1 MTNFYSKLDISAF
14 DAISQA
20 NRLIAGPVIF
30 QAIYVLAKHNI
41 LKLLCENKN
50 GMTIKQI
57 ADKTDLNEYA
67 LGVLFDAALS
77 GQVLTVSEDGVYSI
91 TKIGYFIENDEMTK
105 NQLGFCKYV
114 CYEGMDKLDE
124 ALTSGK
130 PSGLSV
136 FNKDWETIYP
146 HLKDLPEKAK
156 EYWFKWDHQFS
167 QSAFKEAIK
176 IIDKKYKPE
185 LIYDVGGNTGKF
197 SICVCQ
203 NTKDTKVKILD
214 LPSQIQMAQ
223 ENIKAHGLD
232 DRIEFMG
239 VDLLVDYKLPSE
251 ADIWWMSQF
260 LDCFAPEHILR
271 ILKSIKNSM
280 KDNTKVCI
288 LEPIADRQ
296 KFEASAYSINAF
308 SLYFTAIANGYSRFF
323 STKMLTDLI
332 EQAGLKV
339 EKIYDGLGISNS
351 LFICSRA

>member
-176 IIDKKYKPE
+176 IIDEKYKPE

-223 ENIKAHGLD
+223 KNIKAHGLD

>member
-176 IIDKKYKPE
+176 IIDEKYKPE

>member
-176 IIDKKYKPE
+176 IIDEKYKHE

>member
-176 IIDKKYKPE
+176 IIDEKYKPE

-214 LPSQIQMAQ
+214 LPSQIQMAK

-339 EKIYDGLGISNS
+339 GKIYDGLGISNS

>member
-77 GQVLTVSEDGVYSI
+77 GHVLTVSEDGVYSI

-176 IIDKKYKPE
+176 IIDEKYKPE

>member
-176 IIDKKYKPE
+176 IIDEKYKPE

-339 EKIYDGLGISNS
+339 GKIYDGLGISNS

>member
-176 IIDKKYKPE
+176 IIDEKYKPE
-185 LIYDVGGNTGKF
+185 LI
-197 SICVCQ
+197 
-203 NTKDTKVKILD
+203 
-214 LPSQIQMAQ
+214 
-223 ENIKAHGLD
+223 
-232 DRIEFMG
+232 
-239 VDLLVDYKLPSE
+239 
-251 ADIWWMSQF
+251 
-260 LDCFAPEHILR
+260 
-271 ILKSIKNSM
+271 
-280 KDNTKVCI
+280 
-288 LEPIADRQ
+288 
-296 KFEASAYSINAF
+296 
-308 SLYFTAIANGYSRFF
+308 
-323 STKMLTDLI
+323 
-332 EQAGLKV
+332 
-339 EKIYDGLGISNS
+339 
-351 LFICSRA
+351 

>member
-167 QSAFKEAIK
+167 QSGFKEAIK
-176 IIDKKYKPE
+176 IIDEKYKPE

>member
-176 IIDKKYKPE
+176 IIDEKYKPE

-203 NTKDTKVKILD
+203 NIKDTKVKILD

>member
-176 IIDKKYKPE
+176 IIDEKYKPE

-251 ADIWWMSQF
+251 AEIWWMSQF

>member
-1 MTNFYSKLDISAF
+1 
-14 DAISQA
+14 
-20 NRLIAGPVIF
+20 
-30 QAIYVLAKHNI
+30 
-41 LKLLCENKN
+41 
-50 GMTIKQI
+50 
-57 ADKTDLNEYA
+57 
-67 LGVLFDAALS
+67 
-77 GQVLTVSEDGVYSI
+77 
-91 TKIGYFIENDEMTK
+91 MTK

-176 IIDKKYKPE
+176 IIDEKYKPE

>member
-124 ALTSGK
+124 TLTSGK

-176 IIDKKYKPE
+176 IIDEKYKPE

-339 EKIYDGLGISNS
+339 GKIYDGLGISNS

>member
-176 IIDKKYKPE
+176 IIDEKYKPE

-339 EKIYDGLGISNS
+339 EKIYDLTLSS
-351 LFICSRA
+351 KF

>member
-30 QAIYVLAKHNI
+30 QAIYVLVKHKI
-41 LKLLCENKN
+41 LKMLCENKN

-57 ADKTDLNEYA
+57 AQKSDLNEYA

-77 GQVLTVSEDGVYSI
+77 GQVITVSDEGVYTI

-124 ALTSGK
+124 ALSSGK
-130 PSGLSV
+130 PAGLSV
-136 FNKDWETIYP
+136 FNSEWETIYP

-167 QSAFKEAIK
+167 QSAFKEAVK
-176 IIDKKYKPE
+176 IIDENYKPS
-185 LIYDVGGNTGKF
+185 LVYDVGGNTGKF
-197 SICVCQ
+197 SICVCE
-203 NTKDTKVKILD
+203 NTKETKVKILD
-214 LPSQIQMAQ
+214 LPSQIKMAK
-223 ENIKAHGLD
+223 ENIKAHGLE
-232 DRIEFMG
+232 DRIDFMG
-239 VDLLVDYKLPSE
+239 VDLLGDYALPCE

-271 ILKSIKNSM
+271 ILRSIKNSM

-332 EQAGLKV
+332 EEAGLKV
-339 EKIYDGLGISNS
+339 EKIYDSLGISNS

>member
-176 IIDKKYKPE
+176 IIDEKYKPE

-271 ILKSIKNSM
+271 ILKSIRNSM

>member
-124 ALTSGK
+124 AITSGK

-176 IIDKKYKPE
+176 IIDEKYKPE

-214 LPSQIQMAQ
+214 LPSQIKMAQ